1 MKKNKINIIGKIKNF
16 FFPFYRK
23 KEIKEIFKILN
34 EGQPSKQR
42 NAMFVGGCVRN
53 FLENEKIDD
62 IDIAT
67 IFSPNE
73 LKKKFQDTDIK
84 IVETG
89 IEHGSVTL
97 IKENY
102 KVEITT
108 LRRDIKTD
116 GRHAE
121 IDYTNSWQEDSDRRD
136 FTINSIYLSE
146 KGKVFDPQMG
156 SRDLKNKIVKFIG
169 DPNLRI
175 TEDYLRILRLIRFS
189 IMYNSTPDNSTI
201 QAIKTNINGIKKLS
215 KERIFLELKK
225 IIKLENLHIIN
236 EKNDLKE
243 IFEVIFPEIKHLN
256 RLNKLNYL
264 KDLIH
269 IDYSLKLSA
278 ILIDETNNHEY
289 FCHKYKTSN
298 SLLKSLKILS
308 SGVQEHNKNKNN
320 FEKNLRQNLYKFGK
334 NELKKIIIISHLS
347 KGKLN
352 LNLIKKLLNN
362 LDSLKIPKF
371 KIDGDY
377 LKSKGVVEGKK
388 DGKHLKNIR
397 RLLDKK

>member
-1 MKKNKINIIGKIKNF
+1 
-16 FFPFYRK
+16 
-23 KEIKEIFKILN
+23 
-34 EGQPSKQR
+34 
-42 NAMFVGGCVRN
+42 MFVGGCVRN

-146 KGKVFDPQMG
+146 NGKVFDPQMG

-201 QAIKTNINGIKKLS
+201 QAIKTNINGIKS
-215 KERIFLELKK
+215 
-225 IIKLENLHIIN
+225 
-236 EKNDLKE
+236 
-243 IFEVIFPEIKHLN
+243 FPK
-256 RLNKLNYL
+256 R
-264 KDLIH
+264 
-269 IDYSLKLSA
+269 
-278 ILIDETNNHEY
+278 EY
-289 FCHKYKTSN
+289 F
-298 SLLKSLKILS
+298 
-308 SGVQEHNKNKNN
+308 
-320 FEKNLRQNLYKFGK
+320 
-334 NELKKIIIISHLS
+334 
-347 KGKLN
+347 
-352 LNLIKKLLNN
+352 
-362 LDSLKIPKF
+362 
-371 KIDGDY
+371 
-377 LKSKGVVEGKK
+377 
-388 DGKHLKNIR
+388 
-397 RLLDKK
+397 